1 MNSSKPNII
10 LILLDDLGW
19 RDLACT
25 GSDFY
30 ETPNIDKLA
39 AKGVTFTSAYAS
51 CPVCSP
57 SRASIMTGK
66 YPATVGITDWIDHGG
81 YMHPLKGRLID
92 APYIKDLPRSE
103 FSLASALREGGYHTW
118 HVGKW
123 HLGGEG
129 YYPEDHGFEVNIGGS
144 VAGAPSHQYGY
155 FSPWNLPNLQN
166 QEDGKYLTDYL
177 GDEAVRL
184 IEQNDGQPFFM
195 HLSHYAVHHPL
206 QAPAELVAKYE
217 QKAKDMGLDKIKVLE
232 EGEPFHTEDKQ
243 GMRILRRL
251 VQSHPVYAAMI
262 ESMDTSVGRVV
273 EALERTGQLDNT
285 LIVFTSDNGGVA
297 TSEGSPTTNLPLIE
311 GKGWMYEGGTRV
323 AFLASWPG
331 VIAEGSQCDVPIT
344 STDIYPTFLEAAG
357 LPLLPQ
363 QHTDGVSILPLL
375 KDGNSIPRE
384 SLFWH
389 YPHYG
394 NQGGTPGCSVRKG
407 DYKLIHFFE
416 DNRLELYN
424 LREDV
429 GEQHNLA
436 AEMPEL
442 AEELR
447 QQLWAWIE
455 SVEAKIPQPNPNW
468 QG

>member
-1 MNSSKPNII
+1 MAEPRPNII

-30 ETPNIDKLA
+30 ETPNIDRLA
-39 AKGVTFTSAYAS
+39 KSGMTFTSAYAS

-66 YPATVGITDWIDHGG
+66 YPVNVGITDWIDYGS

-92 APYIKDLPRSE
+92 APYIKDLPHSE
-103 FSLASALREGGYHTW
+103 TSLATALRDGGYHTW

-129 YYPEDHGFEVNIGGS
+129 FYPQDHGFEVNIGGS
-144 VAGAPSHQYGY
+144 EAGAPSYAYGY
-155 FSPWNLPNLQN
+155 FSPWNLPGLPN
-166 QEDGKYLTDYL
+166 QEPGKYLTDYL
-177 GDEAVRL
+177 TDEAVGL
-184 IEQNDGQPFFM
+184 IEHNDGTPFFM
-195 HLSHYAVHHPL
+195 HFSHYAVHHPL

-217 QKAKDMGLDKIKVLE
+217 QKAIDMGLDKMKVVE
-232 EGEPFHTEDKQ
+232 EGEPFHTEDKK

-251 VQSHPVYAAMI
+251 IQSHPVYAAMI

-273 EALERTGQLDNT
+273 EALERTGQLENT

-323 AFLASWPG
+323 AFVASWPG
-331 VIAEGSQCDVPIT
+331 VIAAGSQSDVPIT
-344 STDIYPTFLEAAG
+344 SPDIYPTFLEAAG
-357 LPLLPQ
+357 LPLRPEQHSDGISLLPALQ
-363 QHTDGVSILPLL
+363 GATELSRDA
-375 KDGNSIPRE
+375 
-384 SLFWH
+384 LFWH

-416 DNRLELYN
+416 DDRLELYN
-424 LREDV
+424 LLNDM

-436 AEMPEL
+436 TEL
-442 AEELR
+442 PDVATELHR
-447 QQLWAWIE
+447 ELWNWIE
-455 SVEAKIPQPNPNW
+455 SVNAQIPQPNPDW
-468 QG
+468 KG

>member
-39 AKGVTFTSAYAS
+39 EKGITFTSAYAS

-155 FSPWNLPNLQN
+155 FSP
-166 QEDGKYLTDYL
+166 
-177 GDEAVRL
+177 
-184 IEQNDGQPFFM
+184 
-195 HLSHYAVHHPL
+195 
-206 QAPAELVAKYE
+206 
-217 QKAKDMGLDKIKVLE
+217 
-232 EGEPFHTEDKQ
+232 
-243 GMRILRRL
+243 
-251 VQSHPVYAAMI
+251 
-262 ESMDTSVGRVV
+262 
-273 EALERTGQLDNT
+273 
-285 LIVFTSDNGGVA
+285 
-297 TSEGSPTTNLPLIE
+297 
-311 GKGWMYEGGTRV
+311 
-323 AFLASWPG
+323 
-331 VIAEGSQCDVPIT
+331 
-344 STDIYPTFLEAAG
+344 
-357 LPLLPQ
+357 
-363 QHTDGVSILPLL
+363 
-375 KDGNSIPRE
+375 
-384 SLFWH
+384 
-389 YPHYG
+389 
-394 NQGGTPGCSVRKG
+394 
-407 DYKLIHFFE
+407 
-416 DNRLELYN
+416 
-424 LREDV
+424 
-429 GEQHNLA
+429 
-436 AEMPEL
+436 
-442 AEELR
+442 
-447 QQLWAWIE
+447 
-455 SVEAKIPQPNPNW
+455 
-468 QG
+468 

>member
-1 MNSSKPNII
+1 MADTRPNII

-30 ETPNIDKLA
+30 ETPNIDRLA
-39 AKGVTFTSAYAS
+39 KSGMTFNSAYAS

-66 YPATVGITDWIDHGG
+66 YPVNVGITDWIDYGS

-92 APYIKDLPRSE
+92 APYLKDLSLSE
-103 FSLASALREGGYHTW
+103 TSLATAMKEGGYHTW

-123 HLGGEG
+123 HLGGKG
-129 YYPEDHGFEVNIGGS
+129 FYPQDHGFEVNIGGS
-144 VAGAPSHQYGY
+144 EAGAPSYEYGY
-155 FSPWNLPNLQN
+155 FSPWNLPNLP
-166 QEDGKYLTDYL
+166 EGPEGKYLTDHL

-184 IEQNDGQPFFM
+184 IEQNDGTPFFM

-206 QAPAELVAKYE
+206 QAPAELVAKYK
-217 QKAKDMGLDKIKVLE
+217 QKAIDMGLDKMKVLE
-232 EGEPFHTEDKQ
+232 EGEPFHTEDKK

-323 AFLASWPG
+323 AFLASWPS
-331 VIAEGSQCDVPIT
+331 VIAAGSQCDLPIT
-344 STDIYPTFLEAAG
+344 SPDLYPTFLEAAG
-357 LPLLPQ
+357 LPLRPE
-363 QHTDGVSILPLL
+363 QHSDGVSLLPALHGETEL
-375 KDGNSIPRE
+375 SRDA
-384 SLFWH
+384 LFWH

-394 NQGGTPGCSVRKG
+394 NQGGTPGCSIRKG

-416 DNRLELYN
+416 DDRLELYN
-424 LREDV
+424 LVDDV
-429 GEQHNLA
+429 SEQHNLA
-436 AEMPEL
+436 DEL
-442 AEELR
+442 PVVATELHR
-447 QQLWAWIE
+447 ELWNWIE
-455 SVEAKIPQPNPNW
+455 SVNAQIPQPNPDW
-468 QG
+468 KG